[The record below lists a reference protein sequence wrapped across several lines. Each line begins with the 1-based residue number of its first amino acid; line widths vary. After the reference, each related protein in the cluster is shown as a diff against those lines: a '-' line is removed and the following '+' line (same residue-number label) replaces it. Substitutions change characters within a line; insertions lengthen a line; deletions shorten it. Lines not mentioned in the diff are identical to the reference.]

1 MNEYEQL
8 MALIRARRSVRRFSV
23 RAVERDDIV
32 RLVEAARW
40 APSNHN
46 RQPWRF
52 IVLEE
57 KREIEQLAERVGT
70 KLSEELKSL
79 PRIASDYAG
88 DFTHH
93 ATFFSQ
99 AQVLI
104 VVLHKRP
111 ISLSNSI
118 LKGLSQPELVSG
130 EPLSVAM
137 AVQNLLLAAQAL
149 GLGSCVLTAPLIVQE
164 AVRGALNFAP
174 GYDLN
179 CLVAL
184 GYPAETPPQP
194 RRKGIEQIV
203 EFREDG
209 NRQANK

>member
-23 RAVERDDIV
+23 RAVERDDIL

-99 AQVLI
+99 AQV
-104 VVLHKRP
+104 
-111 ISLSNSI
+111 
-118 LKGLSQPELVSG
+118 
-130 EPLSVAM
+130 
-137 AVQNLLLAAQAL
+137 
-149 GLGSCVLTAPLIVQE
+149 
-164 AVRGALNFAP
+164 
-174 GYDLN
+174 
-179 CLVAL
+179 
-184 GYPAETPPQP
+184 
-194 RRKGIEQIV
+194 QIGRAHV
-203 EFREDG
+203 
-209 NRQANK
+209 